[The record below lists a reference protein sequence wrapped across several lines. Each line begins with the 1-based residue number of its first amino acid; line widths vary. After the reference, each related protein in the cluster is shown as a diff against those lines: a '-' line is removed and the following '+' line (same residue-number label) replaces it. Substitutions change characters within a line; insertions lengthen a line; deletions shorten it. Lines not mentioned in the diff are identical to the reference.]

1 VFVCILFVVL
11 STTVPVAPAGAVFE
25 VPVDVSAPSELDVG
39 STTTVSASVTR
50 PDSLPSFTDPTVTVT
65 LKIDGQEI
73 ASEEVT
79 LSSETTEVSFSP
91 TFDSQGDH
99 TVTVVVTGTA
109 GGQELSGSVSRTV
122 SVIDRVTV
130 TGPGFTVPPSFE
142 DEVASL
148 RANLSSVPDD
158 WHAFVLASND
168 TLYLT
173 FTSSTPADGTAT
185 VTGIRSNLT
194 TSQNGLNFRA
204 LVAENAT
211 FETDGR
217 DVSLTTLGTTP
228 GEYGG
233 ELVETS
239 GYYRRASLLV
249 DPDAGGGDDSEAAAT
264 AGLLS
269 TDRVPANL
277 TKRPGR
283 TAGSLVNKTVD
294 QSTAPERPGNASVA
308 VRDAL
313 GNDTTAGIPTLTLEH
328 ARWAAA
334 NATLDGIVLQ
344 PDSKARAFVRA
355 FAPANLTAT
364 SSGRSVLY
372 VTNETFDPT
381 TVADVGTLQT
391 RSTELAGEVVTVE
404 SRVFAG
410 HISVQETLEH
420 ATTSQCTAD
429 RLLVQTPEGPI
440 CVNVVVDERLEAG
453 IAWNT
458 IPTSRDQTL
467 LFVGIS
473 SNELDQPA
481 DETTGR
487 YRLTGKL
494 LDTSQVDPALPNG
507 SVLVVFDS
515 HRVGAI
521 DWDAVGN
528 EARQLI
534 RDRADTAIGRV
545 RSDLNRS
552 GNLVPGGIGLN
563 ASVPSQTNVSETA
576 NVSASVELPSALGPS
591 LERSVNVTLSIDG
604 HRIATRN
611 VTVSDGSER
620 SVSFTPT
627 FNATGEHNVTVD
639 VRATIEGVTY
649 TRTVS
654 RRVSVVEPVDR
665 VTITGPSFTVPPALE
680 DEIASFRANLS
691 SVPDDWHAFVLASN
705 DTLYLTFTSTDPVD
719 GLATVTGVRPARTV
733 SVDDLGL
740 NFTALVA
747 ENVSFDTDGQRVPV
761 DDLVANASTYDGKFI
776 ETTGYHRSA
785 SVLVDPDQ
793 KGTGD
798 DAEAATTIGILTAD
812 RASVNL
818 TRRPGRTAASLALN
832 ASLDGTTVDPQRVTD
847 KTENVSAAVAR
858 TLAAENHDR
867 TGVTTIAFEAG
878 YWTAA
883 NASVHGVVVE
893 PGSPASEYMRAAGV
907 GNVSSIPGTTSTT
920 TFYVTDQTF
929 DPTAVADVA
938 EVHNRSGELL
948 GETVSLETRLHSERM
963 SVQETLEHATNESCT
978 VDRVPVETSEGTAC
992 VNLVV
997 DVRVE
1002 GGVAWNDVRVSSD
1015 AVLPVVGLSSFEL
1028 DSPTNT
1034 TTGRYQLVGT
1044 VVETN
1049 QGIPAGSST
1058 DGGSGNGTVLVVH
1071 TATRLGG
1078 VDWSAVENETRQ
1090 LVENRTDRR
1099 IEAIRSGISS
1109 IRNQTPLRETNEPPS
1124 AALTATP
1131 SSIDEGQS
1139 VTLDASGS
1147 TDPDNNLLSY
1157 SWSVVNQPPNA
1168 SAATPK
1174 DASGSVVLSTPGS
1187 YRFQVVVSDGNASDT
1202 ATVNVSVTDVN
1213 VPPTADLVAHP
1224 STIPEGES
1232 TTLNATGS
1240 TDPDD
1245 GSLSYSW
1252 SVVDQPS
1259 GASVVSPT
1267 GASGS
1272 VDLSTPGSYRFQVVV
1287 SDGNASDTATVNV
1300 SVTDVNVPPTADAGL
1315 DRTVRGGTTL
1325 DLDATRS
1332 NDSDGDSLSY
1342 NWTQVAGQS
1351 VNLSDSD
1358 TATPT
1363 LTAPSVSSEVVLGFE
1378 VAVRDGRGG
1387 VDSDTVNV
1395 SVEPAPT
1402 PNEPPV
1408 ATFSYAPSSP
1418 AVNETVQFDA
1428 RNSTDPDGSVAS
1440 YNWAFDGAGEPVETR
1455 DPTGVTARRYLSTGS
1470 YDVTL
1475 TVTDDDGRTNVT
1487 TRTVQVESMNRAPIA
1502 DAGANQTVR
1511 AGEDVVLTATGSTD
1525 PDGDALNYQWT
1536 QTAGKSV
1543 MLSGTDS
1550 ATPTFTAPPV
1560 SNETRLLFE
1569 VRVSDGAGSVDT
1581 DTVRIT
1587 VQPDEPS
1594 TQLSIRLGDG
1604 GNVSAEPDSRIEI
1617 PIIVDRAPDGLTRV
1631 ENVNVSVSNASTA
1644 IVNTNQPLNNSSSEF
1659 EASLVELNDVGPS
1672 FVNYSAN
1679 ALSNATAPGPGS
1691 DILVGTVVLTTR
1703 ENGGTTTV
1711 DLDVGE
1717 AYSQSSLSND
1727 STAKQNSTIE
1737 FRTIDTSLTVPTN
1750 PFPGRTSPPTDVR
1763 PSQPGYE
1770 DFDGDGRFSFLD
1782 VVEVLFAIGDVPA
1795 EDAAKVDAV
1804 DYDDDGS
1811 FTFLDVVELL
1821 FRL

>member
-1213 VPPTADLVAHP
+1213 VPPTAD
-1224 STIPEGES
+1224 
-1232 TTLNATGS
+1232 
-1240 TDPDD
+1240 
-1245 GSLSYSW
+1245 
-1252 SVVDQPS
+1252 
-1259 GASVVSPT
+1259 
-1267 GASGS
+1267 
-1272 VDLSTPGSYRFQVVV
+1272 
-1287 SDGNASDTATVNV
+1287 
-1300 SVTDVNVPPTADAGL
+1300 AGL

-1770 DFDGDGRFSFLD
+1770 DFDGDRRFSFLD